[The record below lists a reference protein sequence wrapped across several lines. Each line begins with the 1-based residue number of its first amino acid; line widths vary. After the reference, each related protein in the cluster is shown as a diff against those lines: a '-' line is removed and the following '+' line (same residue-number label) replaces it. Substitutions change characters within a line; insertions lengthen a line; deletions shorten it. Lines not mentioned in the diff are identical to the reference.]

1 MRRTALTT
9 TTQSEL
15 QEFTDGFRA
24 EHRAGRDAFLGIG
37 EALRARDSARIGEL
51 IGRANTVI
59 GPHMQYEE
67 EVMYPELAVLFGDE
81 YVERMLADHDRAFVV
96 ASTLMEIASKP
107 EITDADVE
115 AGNTA
120 IQHLLPH
127 VTDCDGLVLAIEVL
141 PADAQRRIFAAR
153 HRAFEEGTTMMEWGA
168 RRGR

>member
-1 MRRTALTT
+1 MTT
-9 TTQSEL
+9 TTQFDL
-15 QEFTDGFRA
+15 QEFTDGFRN
-24 EHRAGRDAFLGIG
+24 EHRGGRDTFLAIG
-37 EALRARDSARIGEL
+37 QALRARDTARIGEL
-51 IGRANTVI
+51 MGQANTLI

-81 YVERMLADHDRAFVV
+81 YVERMLADHDRAFTV
-96 ASTLMEIASKP
+96 AATLMEIASKP
-107 EITDADVE
+107 EITDGDIE

-127 VTDCDGLVLAIEVL
+127 VTDCDGLVLAVEVL
-141 PADAQRRIFAAR
+141 PADAQQRIFAAR